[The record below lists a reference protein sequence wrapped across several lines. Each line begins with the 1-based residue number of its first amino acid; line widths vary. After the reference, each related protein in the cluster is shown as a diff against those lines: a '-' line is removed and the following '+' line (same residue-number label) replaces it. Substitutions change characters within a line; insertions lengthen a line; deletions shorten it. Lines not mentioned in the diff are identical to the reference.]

1 MNSVNNTLSAPQA
14 KAGASAEQLKALV
27 SDILA
32 EAKRQGASSAEASVS
47 INHGLSAT
55 VRLGEVETV
64 EHNRDKGLALTL
76 FFGKQSGS
84 ASTSDFSPAAMRDC
98 VRAAATIARYTAAD
112 EFSGLAD
119 PEQLAREIPDLDL
132 YHPWNPGVER
142 AIELA
147 RACEDAARAVD
158 ARITNSEGASV
169 SSHESVDV
177 YANSHGFI
185 GATATTRHGIS
196 CAVIGQDDAGMQRD
210 YWYAS
215 ARDYADLDA
224 AEAIGRQ
231 AALRTVRRLGGR
243 QLTTRK
249 TPVIYEAPVATSL
262 LSHFVGAIRGS
273 SLYRRSSFLLDHL
286 GKPVFAPSVR
296 IHEQPFLKKAL
307 GSTPFDNDGV
317 SPANRDLVRDGI
329 LQGYVLDVYSAR
341 KLGLRSTGNAGGV
354 HNLTI
359 EPGDKDLSG
368 LLRQMGTGLL
378 VTELIGF
385 GVNNVTGDYSRGAAG
400 FWVENG
406 EIQYPVEEITIAG
419 NLKDMFRGLAAV
431 GNDVDARGN
440 IRTGS
445 ILIESMTL
453 AGS

>member
-1 MNSVNNTLSAPQA
+1 MNMKPKNTREP
-14 KAGASAEQLKALV
+14 ASSEQLKALV
-27 SDILA
+27 SEVLA
-32 EAKRQGASSAEASVS
+32 EARRQGASSAEANVNVS
-47 INHGLSAT
+47 QGLAVN

-64 EHNRDKGLALTL
+64 EHNRDKGLAVTV
-76 FFGKQSGS
+76 FFGHQSGS
-84 ASTSDFSPAAMRDC
+84 ASTSDLSAAAMREC
-98 VRAAATIARYTAAD
+98 VRAAASIARYTAAD
-112 EFSGLAD
+112 AFSGLAD
-119 PEQLAREIPDLDL
+119 PAQLAREIPDLDL
-132 YHPWNPGVER
+132 CHPWNPGVEQ

-147 RACEDAARAVD
+147 RRCEDAARAAD

-169 SSHESVDV
+169 SSHEGIDV
-177 YANSHGFI
+177 YGNSHGFI
-185 GATATTRHGIS
+185 GSVATTRHS
-196 CAVIGQDDAGMQRD
+196 MSVAVIGQDDAGMQRD
-210 YWYAS
+210 YWYSS
-215 ARDYADLDA
+215 ARDVAGLEA
-224 AEAIGRQ
+224 AEAIGRR
-231 AALRTVRRLGGR
+231 AAERTVRRLGAR

-249 TPVIYEAPVATSL
+249 APVVYEAPVASSL

-273 SLYRRSSFLLDHL
+273 SLYRRTSFLLDHL
-286 GKPVFAPSVR
+286 GKPVFASHVR

-317 SPANRDLVRDGI
+317 APQNRDIVRDGV

-341 KLGLRSTGNAGGV
+341 KLGLPSTGNAGGV

-359 EPGDKDLSG
+359 EPGRDDLAG

-385 GVNNVTGDYSRGAAG
+385 GVNTVTGDYSRGAAG

-406 EIQYPVEEITIAG
+406 VIQYPVEEITIAG

-431 GNDVDARGN
+431 GTDVDARGN

-445 ILIESMTL
+445 ILIESLTL
-453 AGS
+453 AGG

>member
-1 MNSVNNTLSAPQA
+1 MTIKSQA
-14 KAGASAEQLKALV
+14 VRQPVTTEQLKVLV
-27 SDILA
+27 SEALA
-32 EAKRQGASSAEASVS
+32 EAKQQGASSAEANVS

-64 EHNRDKGLALTL
+64 EHNRDQGLALTL
-76 FFGKQSGS
+76 FFGKKSGS
-84 ASTSDFSPAAMRDC
+84 ASTSDLSPNALREC

-119 PEQLAREIPDLDL
+119 PDQLARDLPDLDL

-147 RACEDAARAVD
+147 KACEDAARAAD
-158 ARITNSEGASV
+158 ARIANSEGASV
-169 SSHESVDV
+169 STHESLDV
-177 YANSHGFI
+177 YANSLGFI

-196 CAVIGQDDAGMQRD
+196 CAVIGEDDPGMQRD

-215 ARDYADLDA
+215 ARDPADLDTP
-224 AEAIGRQ
+224 ESIGRQ

-243 QLTTRK
+243 KLATRK

-262 LSHFVGAIRGS
+262 LSHFVSAIRGS

-286 GKPVFAPSVR
+286 GQPVFAPAIR

-307 GSTPFDNDGV
+307 GSAPFDNDGV
-317 SPANRDLVRDGI
+317 APANRDLVRDGI

-359 EPGDKDLSG
+359 QPGDKDLAG
-368 LLRQMGTGLL
+368 LLKQMNTGFL

-385 GVNNVTGDYSRGAAG
+385 GINGVTGDYSRGAAG

-419 NLKDMFRGLAAV
+419 NLKDMYRGIVAV

-440 IRTGS
+440 IRSGS

>member
-1 MNSVNNTLSAPQA
+1 MNTNLRNPQEA
-14 KAGASAEQLKALV
+14 ASSEYLKTLV
-27 SDILA
+27 SDVLA
-32 EAKRQGASSAEASVS
+32 EAKRQGATSAEANVS

-64 EHNRDKGLALTL
+64 EHNRDQGLALTL
-76 FFGKQSGS
+76 FFGKKSGS
-84 ASTSDFSPAAMRDC
+84 ASTADLSPGALRDC

-112 EFSGLAD
+112 EFSGLAEPD
-119 PEQLAREIPDLDL
+119 QLARDLPDLDL

-147 RACEDAARAVD
+147 QACEDAARAAD

-169 SSHESVDV
+169 SSHESLDV
-177 YANSHGFI
+177 YANSHGFV
-185 GATATTRHGIS
+185 GATTTTRHGIS
-196 CAVIGQDDAGMQRD
+196 CAVIGEDGPGLQRD

-215 ARDYADLDA
+215 ARDYADLDTP
-224 AEAIGRQ
+224 ESIGRQ
-231 AALRTVRRLGGR
+231 AALRTVRRLNGR
-243 QLTTRK
+243 KLATRK
-249 TPVIYEAPVATSL
+249 TPVIFEAPVATSL
-262 LSHFVGAIRGS
+262 LSHFVSAVRGS

-286 GKPVFAPSVR
+286 GKPVFAPNVR

-307 GSTPFDNDGV
+307 GSAPFDNDGV
-317 SPANRDLVRDGI
+317 APANRDLVRDGI

-359 EPGDKDLSG
+359 ESGDKDLAA
-368 LLRQMGTGLL
+368 LLKQMDTGLL

-385 GVNNVTGDYSRGAAG
+385 GINGVTGDYSRGAAG

-406 EIQYPVEEITIAG
+406 EIQYPVEEVTIAG
-419 NLKDMFRGLAAV
+419 NLKDMYRDILAI
-431 GNDVDARGN
+431 GKDVDARGN
-440 IRTGS
+440 IRSGS

>member
-1 MNSVNNTLSAPQA
+1 MTTAVRTTNTT
-14 KAGASAEQLKALV
+14 ASSEQLKTLV
-27 SDILA
+27 GEVLA
-32 EAKRQGASSAEASVS
+32 EAKKQGASSAEASVS
-47 INHGLSAT
+47 VNQGLSVT

-84 ASTSDFSPAAMRDC
+84 GSTSDLSPAAVRDC

-119 PEQLAREIPDLDL
+119 PDQLAREIPDLDL
-132 YHPWNPGVER
+132 YYPWNPSVEQ
-142 AIELA
+142 AIELSKT
-147 RACEDAARAVD
+147 CEDAARAAD
-158 ARITNSEGASV
+158 ARITNSEGATLYSY
-169 SSHESVDV
+169 ESTDV
-177 YANSHGFI
+177 YGNSHGFL

-196 CAVIGQDDAGMQRD
+196 CAVIGQDDSGMQRD
-210 YWYAS
+210 YWYSA
-215 ARDYADLDA
+215 ARDPAELEAAAVVGKKA
-224 AEAIGRQ
+224 AERS
-231 AALRTVRRLGGR
+231 VRRLGGR
-243 QLTTRK
+243 KLSTRQI
-249 TPVIYEAPVATSL
+249 PVIYEAPVATSL
-262 LSHFVGAIRGS
+262 LSHFVSAVRGT

-286 GKPVFAPSVR
+286 GKQVFAPQVH

-317 SPANRDLVRDGI
+317 APANRDLVRDGI

-359 EPGDKDLSG
+359 DPGQQDLAG
-368 LLRQMGTGLL
+368 LLKQMGTGLL

-406 EIQYPVEEITIAG
+406 QIQYPIEEITIAG
-419 NLKDMFRGLAAV
+419 NLKDMFRSLVAA
-431 GNDVDARGN
+431 GNDVDRGGN

>member
-1 MNSVNNTLSAPQA
+1 MNKTPSAQRTQG
-14 KAGASAEQLKALV
+14 GASADQLKSLV
-27 SDILA
+27 GDVLA
-32 EAKRQGASSAEASVS
+32 EAKLQGASSAEASVS
-47 INHGLSAT
+47 VNQGLSVT

-76 FFGKQSGS
+76 YFGKQSGS
-84 ASTSDFSPAAMRDC
+84 ASTSDLSPAAVREC

-119 PEQLAREIPDLDL
+119 PDQLAREFPDLDL
-132 YHPWNPGVER
+132 YYPWNPSVEQ
-142 AIELA
+142 AIELSL
-147 RACEDAARAVD
+147 ACEDAARAVD
-158 ARITNSEGASV
+158 ARITNSEGATV
-169 SSHESVDV
+169 YSHEGTAV
-177 YANSHGFI
+177 YANSHGFL
-185 GATATTRHGIS
+185 GATATTGHGIS
-196 CAVIGQDDAGMQRD
+196 CAVIGQDDSGMQRD
-210 YWYAS
+210 YWHTT
-215 ARDYADLDA
+215 ARDRADLEAAAVVGRIA
-224 AEAIGRQ
+224 AERS
-231 AALRTVRRLGGR
+231 VRRLGGR
-243 QLTTRK
+243 QLSTRK
-249 TPVIYEAPVATSL
+249 VPVIYEAPVAASL
-262 LSHFVGAIRGS
+262 LSHFVGAIRGT

-286 GKPVFAPSVR
+286 GKPVFASHVH

-317 SPANRDLVRDGI
+317 APANRDIVRDGI

-359 EPGDKDLSG
+359 QPGDQDLAG
-368 LLRQMGTGLL
+368 LLKQMGTGLL

-385 GVNNVTGDYSRGAAG
+385 GINGVTGDYSRGAVG

-419 NLKDMFRGLAAV
+419 NLKDMFRGLVAV

>member
-1 MNSVNNTLSAPQA
+1 VHNTPSAQQA
-14 KAGASAEQLKALV
+14 KAGASAEQLKTLV
-27 SDILA
+27 GEVLA
-32 EAKRQGASSAEASVS
+32 EAKRQGASSAETSVS
-47 INHGLSAT
+47 VNQGLSVT

-84 ASTSDFSPAAMRDC
+84 ASTSDLSPAAVRDC

-119 PEQLAREIPDLDL
+119 PDQLARTIPDLDL
-132 YHPWNPGVER
+132 YHPWNPSVEQ
-142 AIELA
+142 AIELSL
-147 RACEDAARAVD
+147 ACEDAARAVD
-158 ARITNSEGASV
+158 KRITNSEGATVYSY
-169 SSHESVDV
+169 ESTGI
-177 YANSHGFI
+177 YANSHGFL

-196 CAVIGQDDAGMQRD
+196 CAVIAQDDSGMQRD
-210 YWYAS
+210 YWYTA
-215 ARDYADLDA
+215 ARDRTDLEAAAPVGRKA
-224 AEAIGRQ
+224 AERS
-231 AALRTVRRLGGR
+231 VRRLGGR
-243 QLTTRK
+243 QLSTRQV
-249 TPVIYEAPVATSL
+249 PVIYEAPVAASL
-262 LSHFVGAIRGS
+262 LSHFVGAIRGT

-286 GKPVFAPSVR
+286 GKPVFAPQVR
-296 IHEQPFLKKAL
+296 IYEQPFLKKAL

-317 SPANRDLVRDGI
+317 APANRDIVRDGI

-341 KLGLRSTGNAGGV
+341 KLGLSSTGNAGGV

-359 EPGDKDLSG
+359 QPGDKDLSG

-385 GVNNVTGDYSRGAAG
+385 GINGVTGDYSRGAAG

-406 EIQYPVEEITIAG
+406 EIQYPVEEITIAS
-419 NLKDMFRGLAAV
+419 NLKDMYRGLVAV
-431 GNDVDARGN
+431 GNDVDPSGN
-440 IRTGS
+440 TRTGS

>member
-1 MNSVNNTLSAPQA
+1 MNTNLRNPQEA
-14 KAGASAEQLKALV
+14 ASSEQLKALV
-27 SDILA
+27 SDVLA

-47 INHGLSAT
+47 ISHGLSAT

-84 ASTSDFSPAAMRDC
+84 ASTSDFSPTAIRDC

-196 CAVIGQDDAGMQRD
+196 CAVIGQDEAGMQRD

-215 ARDYADLDA
+215 ARDYADLES

-231 AALRTVRRLGGR
+231 AALRTVRRLGGH
-243 QLTTRK
+243 QLSTRK

-317 SPANRDLVRDGI
+317 APANRDLVRDGI

-359 EPGDKDLSG
+359 EAGDKDLAG

-385 GVNNVTGDYSRGAAG
+385 GVNTVTGDYSRGAAG

-419 NLKDMFRGLAAV
+419 NLKDMFQGLAAV

>member
-1 MNSVNNTLSAPQA
+1 MNSTSIAQQA
-14 KAGASAEQLKALV
+14 KPGVSAEQLKTLV
-27 SDILA
+27 SDVLA
-32 EAKRQGASSAEASVS
+32 EAKRQGASSAEASISVS
-47 INHGLSAT
+47 QGLSTT

-84 ASTSDFSPAAMRDC
+84 ASTSDLSPAAVRDC

-119 PEQLAREIPDLDL
+119 PDQLAREIPDLDL
-132 YHPWNPGVER
+132 YYPWNPGVEQ
-142 AIELA
+142 AIEMSL
-147 RACEDAARAVD
+147 ACEDAARAVD
-158 ARITNSEGASV
+158 KRITNSEGATV
-169 SSHESVDV
+169 HSHAGTDV
-177 YANSHGFI
+177 YANSLGFL

-196 CAVIGQDDAGMQRD
+196 CAVIAQDDSGMQRD
-210 YWYAS
+210 YWYSA
-215 ARDYADLDA
+215 ARDHNDLEA
-224 AEAIGRQ
+224 AAAVGRKS
-231 AALRTVRRLGGR
+231 AERSLRRLGGR
-243 QLTTRK
+243 QLSTRQV
-249 TPVIYEAPVATSL
+249 PVIYEAPVASSL
-262 LSHFVGAIRGS
+262 LSHFVNAIRGT
-273 SLYRRSSFLLDHL
+273 SLYRKSTFLLDHL
-286 GKPVFAPSVR
+286 GKPVFAPWVR

-317 SPANRDLVRDGI
+317 APANRDLVRDGI

-359 EPGDKDLSG
+359 EPGDKDLAG
-368 LLRQMGTGLL
+368 LLKQMGTGLL

-385 GVNNVTGDYSRGAAG
+385 GINGVTGDYSRGAAG

-419 NLKDMFRGLAAV
+419 NLKDMYRGLVSV
-431 GNDVDARGN
+431 GNDVDRNGN

>member
-1 MNSVNNTLSAPQA
+1 MNKPLSSEQKKAP
-14 KAGASAEQLKALV
+14 ASAEQLKALV
-27 SDILA
+27 SEVLA
-32 EAKRQGASSAEASVS
+32 EAKRQSASSAEANVN

-64 EHNRDKGLALTL
+64 EHNRDQGLTLTL
-76 FFGKQSGS
+76 FFGKKSGS
-84 ASTSDFSPAAMRDC
+84 ASTSDLSANALRDC

-119 PEQLAREIPDLDL
+119 PDQLAREIPDLDL

-147 RACEDAARAVD
+147 RACEDAARAAD

-169 SSHESVDV
+169 SSHESLDV

-196 CAVIGQDDAGMQRD
+196 CAVIGEDDSGMQRD

-215 ARDYADLDA
+215 ARDAADLDA
-224 AEAIGRQ
+224 PESIGRQ
-231 AALRTVRRLGGR
+231 AALRTLRRLGGR
-243 QLTTRK
+243 KLATRK
-249 TPVIYEAPVATSL
+249 TPVIFEAPVATSL
-262 LSHFVGAIRGS
+262 LSHFVSAIRGS

-286 GKPVFAPSVR
+286 GKPVFAPNVR

-317 SPANRDLVRDGI
+317 APANRDLVRDGI

-359 EPGDKDLSG
+359 EPGDKDLAG
-368 LLRQMGTGLL
+368 LLKQMHTGFL

-385 GVNNVTGDYSRGAAG
+385 GINGVTGDYSRGAAG

-406 EIQYPVEEITIAG
+406 TIQYPLEEITIAG
-419 NLKDMFRGLAAV
+419 NLKEMYRQIAAV
-431 GNDVDARGN
+431 GTDVDARGN
-440 IRTGS
+440 IRSGS